1 MTAKL
6 AKAAFDVGTVT
17 TNVAQMLAFYSGALG
32 FAKIEEIPFPGVGV
46 LHRLK
51 VGEAFFKLMAPE
63 RAPAASAPA
72 GGLLGATGFRYVTF
86 AVTNLDETV
95 EACLAFGAKIVS
107 PTRALRPG
115 VRMAMV
121 ADPDGN
127 TVELLGA

>member
-6 AKAAFDVGTVT
+6 ARQAFDLGTVT
-17 TNVAQMLAFYSGALG
+17 TNVAQMLAFYAGALG
-32 FAKIEEIPFPGVGV
+32 FVKIEEIPFPGTGV

-51 VGEAFFKLMAPE
+51 VGEAFFKLFAPE
-63 RAPAASAPA
+63 KAPAAAAP
-72 GGLLGATGFRYVTF
+72 GGGAFGATGFRYVTF

-95 EACLAFGAKIVS
+95 EACRAFGAQIIV

-127 TVELLGA
+127 TVELIGP